1 MTWLAYIGAGLLGL
15 WTVCRLFDVLADHRE
30 RRRAVERRLREWV
43 G

>member
-1 MTWLAYIGAGLLGL
+1 MNWLGYIAAGLLGI
-15 WTVCRLFDVLADHRE
+15 WAICHAFDVLADHRE

>member
-1 MTWLAYIGAGLLGL
+1 MNWLGYIAAGLLGI
-15 WTVCRLFDVLADHRE
+15 WVACHLFDVLADHRE